1 MAMIQR
7 FRLQSLAAL
16 LCIFSEPLW
25 ACTGSCG
32 SQWAVLTP
40 QGSIASQEKDLILT
54 ALGLMLLVVIPT
66 ITMTLYFAWKYRA
79 SNETPD
85 YAPNWDHSSR
95 IEKVIWGIPT
105 LIIAILGTLVWI
117 STHRLSPYRPLSS
130 PYPPLEVQV
139 VAMDWKWLFIY
150 PDLKVATLNQLVIPA
165 GVPVHFVLTSDA
177 VMSSFF
183 IPQLGGQIYA
193 MAGMTTHL
201 HLIADQPGVFEGYN
215 TQFSGPGFAGM
226 HFETRALPS
235 ESFHQWVQTASHAP
249 AILDH
254 VRLTQLEQPTTDVPP
269 QIYRVTAPRLFNEI
283 VESYQG
289 PHDRM
294 KEN

>member
-1 MAMIQR
+1 MGGIDSTRQHC
-7 FRLQSLAAL
+7 Q
-16 LCIFSEPLW
+16 P
-25 ACTGSCG
+25 G
-32 SQWAVLTP
+32 
-40 QGSIASQEKDLILT
+40 KDLILT

-177 VMSSFF
+177 VMS
-183 IPQLGGQIYA
+183 L
-193 MAGMTTHL
+193 
-201 HLIADQPGVFEGYN
+201 
-215 TQFSGPGFAGM
+215 FSSLSW
-226 HFETRALPS
+226 E
-235 ESFHQWVQTASHAP
+235 
-249 AILDH
+249 
-254 VRLTQLEQPTTDVPP
+254 
-269 QIYRVTAPRLFNEI
+269 
-283 VESYQG
+283 
-289 PHDRM
+289 DRSM
-294 KEN
+294 PWQE